1 MPAIAHRLDALADR
15 SRDAVSPSRF
25 GKRLNRAFKVSWREQ
40 PNRYD
45 IEALHDNARRVGV
58 VIRVRWALVFVL
70 FVYSI
75 LGAAIYAQSISFAD
89 LTRLMLVPAIA
100 LVLVLAYNTFYQ
112 LTYRRFANIALFN
125 HAQLLLDAFVVTI
138 LVYYS
143 GGIES
148 WFWSMYPLFVLEAA
162 FILPRKI
169 DAWLIAT
176 ACAAMLGIVTFAE
189 YFGVIPH
196 VAIPFS
202 ILGIHLNAT
211 YVSVRYLWEVAVL
224 FGTASVATL
233 LVSDAAHAT
242 SATAIVDAVTGL
254 YSRAYYR
261 QILPT
266 EIGRAR
272 RDHRTLH
279 LVFIDLD
286 RFTEY
291 NERFGIEA
299 GDDLLVK
306 LGTVIADI
314 LGSADARAA
323 STNVAARVGGEE
335 FGIILTEAVGT
346 GAEPSRQDVLALA
359 ERLRVEISHTTVNDA
374 GVTASIGVASLP
386 ADGVSSQELTAAAD
400 EALLSA
406 VEAGGNRVGI
416 VPSASGDGDSDE
428 PSPRVGAAAPGGA

>member
-1 MPAIAHRLDALADR
+1 M
-15 SRDAVSPSRF
+15 SPSRL
-25 GKRLNRAFKVSWREQ
+25 GKRLSRAYKVTWREQ

-45 IEALHDNARRVGV
+45 IEALHDNVRRVGI

-75 LGAAIYAQSISFAD
+75 FGAAIYAQTIPLLD
-89 LTRLMLVPAIA
+89 LARLMVVPAIA
-100 LVLVLAYNTFYQ
+100 LAFVLGYNAFYQ

-125 HAQLLLDAFVVTI
+125 HAQLLLDAVVVTI

-143 GGIES
+143 GGITS
-148 WFWSMYPLFVLEAA
+148 WFWAMYSLFVLEAA

-169 DAWLIAT
+169 DAWLIAI
-176 ACAAMLGIVTFAE
+176 ACALMLGGVSLAE
-189 YFGVIPH
+189 YYGFVPH
-196 VAIPFS
+196 VEIPFANADVHTS
-202 ILGIHLNAT
+202 AT
-211 YVSVRYLWEVAVL
+211 YVSVRYLWQVAVL

-233 LVSDAAHAT
+233 LVSNTARA
-242 SATAIVDAVTGL
+242 SEGTAITDSVTSL

-272 RDHRTLH
+272 RDQRVMH
-279 LVFIDLD
+279 LIFVDLD
-286 RFTEY
+286 RFTEF

-299 GDDLLVK
+299 GDALLAKV
-306 LGTVIADI
+306 GTVVADS

-335 FGIILTEAVGT
+335 FAIILSEAVGT
-346 GAEPSRQDVLALA
+346 GSEPRRQDALALA
-359 ERLRVEISHTTVNDA
+359 EELRLAICGTTVNDA

-386 ADGVSSQELTAAAD
+386 QDGISSQELTAAAD

-406 VEAGGNRVGI
+406 VEAGGNRVG
-416 VPSASGDGDSDE
+416 VPTHTGGDTDGDE
-428 PSPRVGAAAPGGA
+428 QSPRIGAAAPRGV